1 MKGRSI
7 PAADEELIMRLK
19 FESIAKILAGAS
31 VIALSAALPARGQN
45 PKLDLGNLSKLADKA
60 DEVVDVTLDGPT
72 LKFAEKFMQDDDD
85 EKDDAEALRIIKN
98 LTGIYVKS
106 FEFDKADAYS
116 DADVD
121 AVRAQLKGP
130 GWSKLVDVQSRRDH
144 ELDEVYIMT
153 DPSGKNLGL
162 AVIAAEREELTVVN
176 IVGPIDVDHLAD
188 LQGKLGIPDDLD
200 LKDGKHGGHHA
211 H

>member
-1 MKGRSI
+1 MKSKFAM
-7 PAADEELIMRLK
+7 AARV
-19 FESIAKILAGAS
+19 FAGAC
-31 VIALSAALPARGQN
+31 VMVLAAGLPAWAQN
-45 PKLDLGNLSKLADKA
+45 PKLDLRNLSKLADKA

-72 LKFAEKFMQDDDD
+72 LKFAEKFLQDDED

-106 FEFDKADAYS
+106 FEFDKPDQYS

-121 AVRAQLKGP
+121 AIREQLKAP
-130 GWSKLVDVQSRRDH
+130 GWSKMVDVRSKHDH
-144 ELDEVYIMT
+144 ELDEVYVMT

-162 AVIAAEREELTVVN
+162 AVIAAEKDELTVVN
-176 IVGPIDVDHLAD
+176 IVGPIDMDHLAD

-200 LKDGKHGGHHA
+200 LDGAVKGGHHA

>member
-1 MKGRSI
+1 MK
-7 PAADEELIMRLK
+7 LK
-19 FESIAKILAGAS
+19 FTTVARVLAAAG
-31 VIALSAALPARGQN
+31 VIALAAGLPARAQN
-45 PKLDLGNLSKLADKA
+45 PKLDLANLSKLSDKA

-72 LKFAEKFMQDDDD
+72 LKFAEKFMQDGDDD
-85 EKDDAEALRIIKN
+85 EKDDVEALKIIRN

-106 FEFDKADAYS
+106 FEFDKPDQYS
-116 DADVD
+116 DADVEAIRD
-121 AVRAQLKGP
+121 QLRSP
-130 GWSKLVDVQSRRDH
+130 GWSKMVDVHSRRDH

-162 AVIAAEREELTVVN
+162 AVIAAERNELTVVN

-200 LKDGKHGGHHA
+200 LKGDGKGGRHA

>member
-1 MKGRSI
+1 MK
-7 PAADEELIMRLK
+7 LK
-19 FESIAKILAGAS
+19 LNIAKVLVAAAAA
-31 VIALSAALPARGQN
+31 VFWTALPARAQN
-45 PKLDLGNLSKLADKA
+45 PRLDLGNLSKLADKA

-72 LKFAEKFMQDDDD
+72 LKFAEKFMQSDED
-85 EKDDAEALRIIKN
+85 EKDDAEALNIIRN
-98 LTGIYVKS
+98 LTGIYVKN
-106 FEFDKADAYS
+106 FEFGKPDQYA

-121 AVRAQLKGP
+121 AIRAQLKAP
-130 GWSKLVDVQSRRDH
+130 GWSKMVDVHSKKDH

-162 AVIAAEREELTVVN
+162 AVIAAERDELTVVN
-176 IVGPIDVDHLAD
+176 IVGPIDMDHLAD

-200 LKDGKHGGHHA
+200 LKGDAKGGHHA

>member
-1 MKGRSI
+1 MK
-7 PAADEELIMRLK
+7 LK
-19 FESIAKILAGAS
+19 FNRIAKVLAAAAA
-31 VIALSAALPARGQN
+31 VALWAAPPARAQN

-72 LKFAEKFMQDDDD
+72 LKFAEKFMQSDES
-85 EKDDAEALRIIKN
+85 EKDDAEALNIIRN

-106 FEFDKADAYS
+106 FEFDKPDQYS

-121 AVRAQLKGP
+121 AIRAQLKAP
-130 GWSKLVDVQSRRDH
+130 GWSKMVDVHSKKDH

-162 AVIAAEREELTVVN
+162 AVIAAERDELTVVN
-176 IVGPIDVDHLAD
+176 IVGPIDMDHLAD
-188 LQGKLGIPDDLD
+188 LQGKLGIPKGLD
-200 LKDGKHGGHHA
+200 LKGDAKGDHDA

>member
-1 MKGRSI
+1 MKPKFKHI
-7 PAADEELIMRLK
+7 PEVLAAAAVVVLW
-19 FESIAKILAGAS
+19 AG
-31 VIALSAALPARGQN
+31 LPAWGQS
-45 PKLDLGNLSKLADKA
+45 PKLNLGNLSKLADKA

-72 LKFAEKFMQDDDD
+72 LKFAQKFIESGED
-85 EKDDAEALRIIKN
+85 EKDDAEALKIIRN
-98 LTGIYVKS
+98 LTGVYVKS
-106 FEFDKADAYS
+106 FEFDKPDQYS

-121 AVRAQLKGP
+121 AVREQLKTP
-130 GWSKLVDVQSRRDH
+130 GWSKMVDVHSKKDH

-162 AVIAAEREELTVVN
+162 AVIAAERDELTVVN

-188 LQGKLGIPDDLD
+188 LQGKFGIPDSLD
-200 LKDGKHGGHHA
+200 LKGDKGGHHA

>member
-1 MKGRSI
+1 MK
-7 PAADEELIMRLK
+7 LK
-19 FESIAKILAGAS
+19 FNNVAKILTAAAA
-31 VIALSAALPARGQN
+31 VALWAALPARAQN

-72 LKFAEKFMQDDDD
+72 LKFAEKFMQSDED
-85 EKDDAEALRIIKN
+85 EKDDAEALKIIRG
-98 LTGIYVKS
+98 LTGVYVKS
-106 FEFDKADAYS
+106 FEFDKPDEYS

-121 AVRAQLKGP
+121 AIRAQLKGP
-130 GWSKLVDVQSRRDH
+130 GWSKMVDVHSKRDH

-162 AVIAAEREELTVVN
+162 AVIAAEKDELTVVN
-176 IVGPIDVDHLAD
+176 IVGPIDMDHLAD

-200 LKDGKHGGHHA
+200 LKGDSKGGHRA

>member
-1 MKGRSI
+1 MK
-7 PAADEELIMRLK
+7 LK
-19 FESIAKILAGAS
+19 FKRIAEVLAAAG
-31 VIALSAALPARGQN
+31 VVVLWAALPARAQN
-45 PKLDLGNLSKLADKA
+45 PKLNLGNLSKLADKA

-72 LKFAEKFMQDDDD
+72 LKFAQKFIESDED
-85 EKDDAEALRIIKN
+85 EKDDAEALKIIRN
-98 LTGIYVKS
+98 LTGVYVKS
-106 FEFDKADAYS
+106 FEFDKPDQYS

-121 AVRAQLKGP
+121 AIREQLKAP
-130 GWSKLVDVQSRRDH
+130 GWSKLVDVHSKKDH

-162 AVIAAEREELTVVN
+162 AVIAAEQDELTVVN

-188 LQGKLGIPDDLD
+188 LQGKFGIPDSLD
-200 LKDGKHGGHHA
+200 LKGDKGGHHA

>member
-1 MKGRSI
+1 
-7 PAADEELIMRLK
+7 MRLK
-19 FESIAKILAGAS
+19 FNNLAKVLAAAA
-31 VIALSAALPARGQN
+31 ALALWAALPARAQN

-60 DEVVDVTLDGPT
+60 DEVVDVTLDGST
-72 LKFAEKFMQDDDD
+72 LKFAEKFMQSDED
-85 EKDDAEALRIIKN
+85 EKDDAEALNMIRN

-106 FEFDKADAYS
+106 FEFDKPDQYS

-121 AVRAQLKGP
+121 AIRAQLKGP
-130 GWSKLVDVQSRRDH
+130 GWSKMVDVHSKRDH

-153 DPSGKNLGL
+153 GASGKNLGL
-162 AVIAAEREELTVVN
+162 AVISAEKQELTVVN
-176 IVGPIDVDHLAD
+176 IVGPIDMDHLAD

-200 LKDGKHGGHHA
+200 LKGDSKGGHHA